1 MENLIDTAIER
12 HIKAKEEHIKAKM
25 AKTKSLPKLVTMTE
39 QHAIYLSEKT
49 KKGEELTEEEVKV
62 VADELIAQMALW
74 AQKTDPH
81 LWNKTQKEKEAE
93 DAIKRLTEQLH
104 QLQNPPKKW
113 YQFWR

>member
-1 MENLIDTAIER
+1 MENLVDKAIEKHVKR
-12 HIKAKEEHIKAKM
+12 AMM
-25 AKTKSLPKLVTMTE
+25 AKTKSLPKLVTIAE
-39 QHAIYLSEKT
+39 PHAIYLSEKT
-49 KKGEELTEEEVKV
+49 KKGEELTEEEVKI

-93 DAIKRLTEQLH
+93 DAIKRLTEQLN

-113 YQFWR
+113 YQFWK

>member
-1 MENLIDTAIER
+1 MENLADKLIEMHTER
-12 HIKAKEEHIKAKM
+12 AKM
-25 AKTKSLPKLVTMTE
+25 AKTKSLPKLVTMTG

-49 KKGEELTEEEVKV
+49 KKGEELTEEEVKM
-62 VADELIAQMALW
+62 VADELISQMALW

-93 DAIKRLTEQLH
+93 DAIKRLTEQLN

-113 YQFWR
+113 WQFWK

>member
-1 MENLIDTAIER
+1 MENLIDKAIER
-12 HIKAKEEHIKAKM
+12 HIERAKM
-25 AKTKSLPKLVTMTE
+25 AKTKSLPKLATMTE

-49 KKGEELTEEEVKV
+49 KKGEELTEEEVKI

-93 DAIKRLTEQLH
+93 DAIKRLTEQLN

-113 YQFWR
+113 YQFWK